1 MKITAIETIEL
12 DAPLEKPWKIATFTL
27 SSLTACLVRIRTD
40 EGIFGIGEA
49 IARFGPGVT
58 AAVVHEILAPV
69 LLGKDPRNI
78 EGLWDAMA
86 RTMRPRG
93 HSRGFHLEAMA
104 GVDIALWDL
113 LGQAA
118 GKPVWQLLA
127 GHGRGNIPVYASS
140 ILLDTPERM
149 ANEARKLVTAG
160 YAAIKVKVG
169 QSARVDAERIEA
181 IRAEVGSGVDLMLD
195 CNSGFEPTD
204 AIQFGRTAERLGIYW
219 MEEPVNPDDLQGYR
233 RVRSALKDVRIAAGE
248 GEFTAGG
255 FVPFLQEGLLDV
267 VQPDIA
273 RCSGFTGA
281 RRVAALANAFNAAV
295 APHTGA
301 SGPVCIAAT
310 MHLSA
315 AIPNFLVF
323 EDMYIHN
330 PLHEVLSV
338 PLPTQAASQIA
349 VPTGPGLG
357 ISLNE
362 DALSRFSRQ
371 GWRASSL
378 S

>member
-1 MKITAIETIEL
+1 MKITAVETIEL
-12 DAPLEKPWKIATFTL
+12 DAPLATPWKIATFTL

-40 EGIFGIGEA
+40 EGVSGIGEA
-49 IARFGPGVT
+49 VARLGPGVT

-69 LLGKDPRNI
+69 LLGKDP
-78 EGLWDAMA
+78 EDVEALWEAMA

-118 GKPVWQLLA
+118 GKPIWQLLA
-127 GHGRGNIPVYASS
+127 GHGRREIPVYASS
-140 ILLDTPERM
+140 VLLDTAAKM
-149 ANEARKLVTAG
+149 ADEARQLVADG
-160 YAAIKVKVG
+160 YRAIKIKVG
-169 QSARVDAERIEA
+169 ESAKRDAQRIEA
-181 IRAEVGSGVDLMLD
+181 IREAVGSDIDLMLD

-233 RVRSALKDVRIAAGE
+233 RIRSALKDLRIAAGE
-248 GEFTAGG
+248 GEFTPGG
-255 FVPFLQEGLLDV
+255 FVPLLQEGLLDV

-273 RCSGFTGA
+273 RCSGFTGS
-281 RRVAALANAFNAAV
+281 RRVAALANAFNVSV

-310 MHLSA
+310 MHLA
-315 AIPNFLVF
+315 AAVPNFLVF
-323 EDMYIHN
+323 EDMYIRN
-330 PLHEVLSV
+330 PLHDILEQ
-338 PLPTQAASQIA
+338 PLPGQKAGRIT
-349 VPTGPGLG
+349 VPTGAGLG
-357 ISLNE
+357 IALNE
-362 DALSRFSRQ
+362 ARLRQFSRRD
-371 GWRASSL
+371 WRVSAPA
-378 S
+378 